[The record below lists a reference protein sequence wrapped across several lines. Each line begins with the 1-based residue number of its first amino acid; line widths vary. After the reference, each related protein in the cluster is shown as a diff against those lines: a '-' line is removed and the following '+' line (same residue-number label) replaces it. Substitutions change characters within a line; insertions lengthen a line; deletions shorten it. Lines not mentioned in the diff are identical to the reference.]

1 MASQAQA
8 QAHPATRV
16 RRSSIV
22 SWVLYDLAN
31 TIFSLNITS
40 LYFSLWV
47 INVMGGTETL
57 YARANAVATGLLLV
71 AAPVIGSLSDQA
83 PRRMPFLIASTL
95 ICVTSTLLLGVGGL
109 LMSLIFFAIATFF
122 YQAGLIFYDALLPEV
137 STEENRGRVG
147 GLGVGLGYFGS
158 IIGIGTGYLLLP
170 EDPVSSDYITVFRA
184 TALLFLL
191 FALPAFL
198 FVRERPKRSRS
209 WSIAAVGRSFVETR
223 QTLARTSRYPG
234 LRRFLLGRV
243 FYAEAANT
251 LILFMG
257 VYVTNELGFST
268 GQAQLVLFIGIVA
281 AIVGGLTWGVLVDRV
296 GPKRALDLVLFL
308 WMAVLVSAI
317 AIPLLNLPSQ
327 LFWGVAVLAGTALGG
342 TWGSDRPYMLRL
354 SPPRYLGQFYGLYAM
369 VGRFAAIFG
378 PLLWG
383 FIVDTLELG
392 RPTALGVLFILVV
405 ISFVILRGVS
415 DAPRH
420 WKAED
425 LAAV

>member
-1 MASQAQA
+1 MASHAQA
-8 QAHPATRV
+8 ISPPRV
-16 RRSSIV
+16 RRSSIA

-47 INVMGGTETL
+47 INEMGGTETL
-57 YARANAVATGLLLV
+57 YARANAVATGLLLL
-71 AAPVIGSLSDQA
+71 AAPVLGSLSDQA
-83 PRRMPFLIASTL
+83 PRRMPFLIVSTL
-95 ICVTSTLLLGVGGL
+95 TCVTSTLLLGVGGL
-109 LMSLIFFAIATFF
+109 LVSLVFFVVASFF

-147 GLGVGLGYFGS
+147 GLGVGIGYFGS

-170 EDPVSSDYITVFRA
+170 EDPVAADYITVFRT
-184 TALLFLL
+184 TAVLFLI
-191 FALPAFL
+191 FAIPAFL
-198 FVRERPKRSRS
+198 FVRERPRRARR
-209 WSIAAVGRSFVETR
+209 WGVDAVKNSLTETR
-223 QTLARTSRYPG
+223 QTLSRAGRYSG

-257 VYVTNELGFST
+257 VYVTNELGFSS

-281 AIVGGLTWGVLVDRV
+281 AIVGGLCSGVIVDRV
-296 GPKRALDLVLFL
+296 GPKRSLDLVLLL
-308 WMAVLVSAI
+308 WMVVLATAM
-317 AIPLLNLPSQ
+317 AIPLLGLPSQ
-327 LFWGVAVLAGTALGG
+327 LFWGVAAMAGVALGG

-383 FIVDTLELG
+383 FIVDTLKLG
-392 RPTALGVLFILVV
+392 RPAALAALLVLVL
-405 ISFVILRGVS
+405 ISFAILRG
-415 DAPRH
+415 
-420 WKAED
+420 
-425 LAAV
+425 